1 MKKSIYLLAIL
12 SAALL
17 LISGCASA
25 PTAQQQR
32 EDDIVAVSF
41 DFTRQDGYATNQF
54 AVWIEDANGVLVKT
68 LFVTSFTAKGGFE
81 KRPDAIPVWV
91 ERADVSAGVPD
102 GISGATPKTGSLR
115 YVWDMTDQSGARVAD
130 GTYKFF
136 VEGTLRWANQ
146 VLYSGEIV
154 LDGNATTAGA
164 TVAYTYAAS
173 DDQAALNTESPENTM
188 ISSVTAEYIP
198 PRQS

>member
-25 PTAQQQR
+25 PAAQQQR
-32 EDDIVAVSF
+32 QDDIVAVSF
-41 DFTRQDGYATNQF
+41 DFAKQGGYASNQF
-54 AVWIEDANGVLVKT
+54 AVWIEDANGALVKT
-68 LFVTSFTAKGGFE
+68 LFVTNFTAKGGYE

-91 ERADVSAGVPD
+91 ERAAVSAGVPD

-115 YVWDMTDQSGARVAD
+115 YIWDLTDQSGVRVAD
-130 GTYKFF
+130 GTYSFF
-136 VEGTLRWANQ
+136 VEGTLRWANN

-154 LDGNATTAGA
+154 LDGNATTADA
-164 TVAYTYAAS
+164 TAAYTYAAS
-173 DDQAALNTESPENTM
+173 DDQAALNAESPENTM
-188 ISSVTAEYIP
+188 ISGVTAEYIP